1 VARPSGVRS
10 LVVTLL
16 LLGTILVVCH
26 VRWPRDDFSDY
37 WTAGKLNA
45 SGANPYNSAAM
56 QGELSALGWIQP
68 APVMTYNQ
76 TDDGFGALPIGAVV

>member
-1 VARPSGVRS
+1 MARASDVRA

-16 LLGTILVVCH
+16 LLWPVLVAWR

-45 SGANPYNSAAM
+45 SGANPYDPAAM
-56 QGELSALGWIQP
+56 QREPSALGWIQP

-76 TDDGFGALPIGAVV
+76 TDDGFRGQPIGAVV